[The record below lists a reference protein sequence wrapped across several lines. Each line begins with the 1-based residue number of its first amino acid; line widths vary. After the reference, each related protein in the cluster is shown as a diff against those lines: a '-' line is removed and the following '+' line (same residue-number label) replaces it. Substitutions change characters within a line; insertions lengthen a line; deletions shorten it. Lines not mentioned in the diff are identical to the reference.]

1 MLFCFGKR
9 DPPTL
14 TRDQE
19 TILNEME
26 SLARFMDTTWV
37 TVCGKTFGA
46 DAVIGLIPVVGDV
59 LTSAVTLW
67 IVMRAWYAFD
77 PRLFRRTWCIMLF
90 NVGLDFCLGVIPLAG
105 DIFDVYWKANVRN
118 INLVRKHYGMEPM
131 PQLPK
136 PEPTTTKNKAPT
148 SDEKQQQ
155 TKGSLKKPKTE
166 KTTSRE
172 VPVESN
178 V

>member
-1 MLFCFGKR
+1 
-9 DPPTL
+9 
-14 TRDQE
+14 
-19 TILNEME
+19 ME

-90 NVGLDFCLGVIPLAG
+90 NVGIDFCLGIIPLAG

-131 PQLPK
+131 APLPSQQPK
-136 PEPTTTKNKAPT
+136 TGTKTATTKEEQQGASNDHPDTTTTTTKKQSKWSVKKAT
-148 SDEKQQQ
+148 
-155 TKGSLKKPKTE
+155 TE
-166 KTTSRE
+166 KSTPKD
-172 VPVESN
+172 VPAESK